1 MILIGCYEDVVMYC
15 FSILEGG
22 TVSVICF
29 MKVIID
35 GYVYDYYQS
44 KDIIIIT
51 NNKNYCKL
59 HTPYCTIPL
68 NKHFEL
74 LELSKKNGNTFY
86 VKINGKVVNDNEYK
100 FIDISRILKIRKIFN
115 MNKQID

>member
-44 KDIIIIT
+44 KDIIIV
-51 NNKNYCKL
+51 L
-59 HTPYCTIPL
+59 
-68 NKHFEL
+68 
-74 LELSKKNGNTFY
+74 
-86 VKINGKVVNDNEYK
+86 
-100 FIDISRILKIRKIFN
+100 
-115 MNKQID
+115 